1 MLPNMG
7 AQAQYCRCDNF
18 HESSL
23 IAQIGDMK
31 MKNYPAELDGLRW
44 TKEPAKKAGYLIFD
58 RPPMNV
64 VSFPARA
71 QAAAIIEA
79 MDEDPDIRVI
89 VIRGAN
95 GVYSS
100 GGDIAGF
107 LKVGRDGMH
116 DLAWNV
122 AAPERAKKPVIA
134 AIEKWA
140 MGVAF
145 ELALASDFRIA
156 TESTQLALPE
166 INLGITPGSGGS
178 VRIAHLAGLTR
189 AKEMIMRGRRLTA
202 AEALAW
208 GLLTEVVADGA
219 LDQAIDRWVT
229 DLAARPQIALT
240 ALTRILNSTYDT
252 PLSVGLQLEGQT
264 FEKLRPNPEFKH
276 GVEAFLQKKK
286 PDFSTF

>member
-1 MLPNMG
+1 MAG
-7 AQAQYCRCDNF
+7 YRSD
-18 HESSL
+18 
-23 IAQIGDMK
+23 
-31 MKNYPAELDGLRW
+31 LDGLRW
-44 TKEPAKKAGYLIFD
+44 TKDTAKKAGYLVFD
-58 RPPMNV
+58 RPPMNII
-64 VSFPARA
+64 SFKARA
-71 QAAAIIEA
+71 QIAATIAA
-79 MDEDPDIRVI
+79 MDEDPEIRVI

-95 GVYSS
+95 GLYSS

-107 LKVGRDGMH
+107 LKVGQDGMH

-156 TESTQLALPE
+156 TESSQLALPE
-166 INLGITPGSGGS
+166 INLGIMPGSGGT

-189 AKEMIMRGRRLTA
+189 AKEMIMRGRRLSA
-202 AEALAW
+202 REALDW
-208 GLLTEVVADGA
+208 GLLSEVVPDGR
-219 LDQAIDRWVT
+219 LDEAIERWVA
-229 DLAARPQIALT
+229 DLAARPQIPLT
-240 ALTRILNSTYDT
+240 ALKRILNSTYDT

-264 FEKLRPNPEFKH
+264 FEKLRPYPEFKH

-286 PDFSTF
+286 PDFSAF